1 VTWGADF
8 TTVDKQIAGFAQTDF
23 KITPQLILTTGVRV
37 SRNKLAFNAIYSG
50 PENNLRYAHGIAC
63 LPNTSFPTSFDADGF
78 PLTFDCD
85 PANRVAVGQYRPGT
99 GPFTP
104 LYPVSNT
111 STSETAVTPK
121 VGLSYQLNDANMLYT
136 TASKGF
142 RPAGASLLVPA
153 SQCGPDLARLGYV
166 DSSGR
171 STQPQV
177 FDSDSVWSYEVGT
190 KNRIANGRVLLDAS
204 VYLIRWSNIQ
214 TNVGL
219 NDCGYNFVDNNGS
232 VTSKGFDLGF
242 QARPVDP
249 LLLSGAIGYSKATF
263 DQDTVTPNGTT
274 VLYGK
279 GSGVPGASPP
289 WTVYLSGQYDFH
301 LFGDRRF
308 YVRTDYTHS
317 TEARQAG
324 MTDPSSASYDPLLRP
339 VGGFSVVNARVG
351 MDLLG
356 ADVSLFV
363 NNLTDA
369 APDLAQAH
377 GGVAGPRSLWTNST
391 LRARSYGVT
400 LSYRY

>member
-1 VTWGADF
+1 
-8 TTVDKQIAGFAQTDF
+8 
-23 KITPQLILTTGVRV
+23 
-37 SRNKLAFNAIYSG
+37 
-50 PENNLRYAHGIAC
+50 
-63 LPNTSFPTSFDADGF
+63 
-78 PLTFDCD
+78 
-85 PANRVAVGQYRPGT
+85 
-99 GPFTP
+99 
-104 LYPVSNT
+104 
-111 STSETAVTPK
+111 
-121 VGLSYQLNDANMLYT
+121 
-136 TASKGF
+136 
-142 RPAGASLLVPA
+142 
-153 SQCGPDLARLGYV
+153 
-166 DSSGR
+166 
-171 STQPQV
+171 
-177 FDSDSVWSYEVGT
+177 VWSYEVGT
-190 KNRIANGRVLLDAS
+190 KNRVANGRVLLDAS

-274 VLYGK
+274 ILFGK
-279 GSGVPGASPP
+279 GAGVPGASPP
-289 WTVYLSGQYDFH
+289 WTIYLSGQYDFH

-308 YVRTDYTHS
+308 YARTDYTHTS
-317 TEARQAG
+317 EARVAG
-324 MTDPSSASYDPLLRP
+324 MTDPRSASYDPLLRP
-339 VGGFSVVNARVG
+339 VGSFSVVNARLG

-369 APDLAQAH
+369 APELAQAH
-377 GGVAGPRSLWTNST
+377 GGVAGPRSLWTDST